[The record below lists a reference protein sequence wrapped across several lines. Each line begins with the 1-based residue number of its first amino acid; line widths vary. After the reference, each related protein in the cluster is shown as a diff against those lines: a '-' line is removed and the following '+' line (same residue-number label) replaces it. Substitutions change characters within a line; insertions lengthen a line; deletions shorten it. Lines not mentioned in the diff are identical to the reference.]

1 MFSFRVQK
9 TTVLS
14 VSIVHKHLAI
24 VMMIFMAF
32 LCEQLKNKSNALGLF
47 WPGIH
52 VSEGFMSFGLIQKH
66 FYAWPMEYSEMS
78 ILSWYK
84 RTSQRVS
91 DLAKKSIDIRQVT
104 ALNNRTRQQMKHLE

>member
-32 LCEQLKNKSNALGLF
+32 LCEQLKKRKDSG
-47 WPGIH
+47 
-52 VSEGFMSFGLIQKH
+52 VVDFGAGGSSAPRL
-66 FYAWPMEYSEMS
+66 
-78 ILSWYK
+78 
-84 RTSQRVS
+84 
-91 DLAKKSIDIRQVT
+91 
-104 ALNNRTRQQMKHLE
+104 

>member
-47 WPGIH
+47 
-52 VSEGFMSFGLIQKH
+52 
-66 FYAWPMEYSEMS
+66 
-78 ILSWYK
+78 
-84 RTSQRVS
+84 
-91 DLAKKSIDIRQVT
+91 
-104 ALNNRTRQQMKHLE
+104 